1 MVMEE
6 TNMPQ
11 VTGQL
16 FMRDM
21 GPNEH
26 SSTAVRKGKRIVMVC
41 GILSVD
47 ESLLKTETQYTVVGN
62 EHAGVLSLDLP
73 IDYAIEYGDR
83 FLGFTAG
90 GILTSPIWRV

>member
-1 MVMEE
+1 
-6 TNMPQ
+6 MPQ

-26 SSTAVRKGKRIVMVC
+26 SSVADRKGKRIVMVC

-62 EHAGVLSLDLP
+62 EHGGVLSLNLP
-73 IDYAIEYGDR
+73 MGYTVEHGER
-83 FLGFTAG
+83 FLGNTPG